1 MQTSLI
7 CRFRAIANKV
17 IDNTINTPLN
27 ITAFAFLSFDFIA
40 IELDQLVRATTISAL
55 ALQEFMFC
63 ISDCINFPNHKRM
76 KVIEFFSG
84 IGGMRVSLSLAGIVV
99 DDVTAYDTSP
109 LCNTTY
115 RHNFPDCD
123 VRSKL
128 VEQLSTADVEGVDLW
143 TMSPPW

>member
-1 MQTSLI
+1 MIKLFQRPDRHSGPH
-7 CRFRAIANKV
+7 CS
-17 IDNTINTPLN
+17 
-27 ITAFAFLSFDFIA
+27 AFQHRLGTDGDRPTRTDGDPRPMPARN
-40 IELDQLVRATTISAL
+40 VSASSRDV
-55 ALQEFMFC
+55 E
-63 ISDCINFPNHKRM
+63 NPGM

-84 IGGMRVSLSLAGIVV
+84 IGGMRVSLALAGVPV
-99 DDVTAYDTSP
+99 DKVTAYDTSP

-128 VEQLSTADVEGVDLW
+128 VEQLAAADVEGVDLW